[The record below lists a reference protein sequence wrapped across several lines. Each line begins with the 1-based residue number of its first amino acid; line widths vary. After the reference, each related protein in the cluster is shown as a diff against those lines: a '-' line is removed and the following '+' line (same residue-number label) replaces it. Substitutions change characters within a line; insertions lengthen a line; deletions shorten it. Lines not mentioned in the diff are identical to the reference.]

1 MKHRKTFTKFVSLL
15 CLLLLSLLLYGCTER
30 PDAPEIPTTAY
41 EEIKSIPNLVCHI
54 SASDTDQTAC

>member
-41 EEIKSIPNLVCHI
+41 EEIKVSRIWSAISRHRIPIRH
-54 SASDTDQTAC
+54 AC